1 MKKYLLMSVA
11 ALAATAGY
19 AQVEKASA
27 QKMSAPKAAMQKF
40 ERGNK
45 GNMNV
50 LKSYTNQTYYLP
62 QGTYY
67 AGWDKEGKGI
77 GAAGIAAP
85 PFTDLTFKNMMA
97 KPTSGS
103 WAMNGK
109 DASSLATEEGNFMI
123 TTSPNGMY
131 YAPTLI
137 NGQYEYTFGENNYYY
152 LKGQIQSLASAA
164 MVSTTNRIPLS
175 DGEAVLPYY
184 AMNDHG
190 SSQNNSKV
198 STNTLVGYGFLEGT
212 GYLFGA
218 GSVTGENNV
227 VSKAVSAAQI
237 FNAPGADLYIEDF
250 FLGGALSFNLGGPI
264 SGDQKITAYI
274 INVEEVDGEYQLGK
288 ETIATF
294 AASVDG
300 LSGFA
305 SEDAISGWSAGTG
318 QYKGKSP
325 YHGTVTFYNTDVDKD
340 PLTGAES
347 PKPVVIPAG
356 KPFAIVISGLDQCD
370 LGMSC
375 IIANDEDNGEKG
387 MVILED
393 GTSYSYQKR
402 IGIRLGLDAIFEKI
416 YVPSTGFLNYESEAG
431 FPSNKFHG
439 WNVLRVSNDG
449 QTVDTD
455 ELSGTNFNV
464 GAAFV
469 GTSTAWV
476 DDNDTPY
483 YDIEVEYV
491 EGGEGWITGYQYD
504 DRYYDASEGLSGYN
518 MLVPTCEA
526 LPAGVK
532 GRAAKITVYGRGDV
546 KADNTILV
554 LQGDIDYTAGID
566 NAIVSKDNANT
577 SNRMFNLSGQEVGKN
592 YKGVVVKN
600 GKKFL
605 NK

>member
-27 QKMSAPKAAMQKF
+27 QKMSAPKAVMQKF

-50 LKSYTNQTYYLP
+50 LKSFTNQTYYLP

-67 AGWDKEGKGI
+67 GGWNKEGKGI
-77 GAAGIAAP
+77 ASAVIVAP
-85 PFTDLTFKNMMA
+85 PFTDVTFKNMMA

-103 WAMNGK
+103 WAMNGQDK
-109 DASSLATEEGNFMI
+109 SSLATEEGDFMM
-123 TTSPNGMY
+123 SLSSNGMY

-137 NGQYEYTFGENNYYY
+137 NGQYDYTFGENNVYY
-152 LKGQIQSLASAA
+152 LKGQIQSLASAGT
-164 MVSTTNRIPLS
+164 VSTTNSIPVE
-175 DGEAVLPYY
+175 DGYAVLPYY

-190 SSQNNSKV
+190 SSQINSKV
-198 STNTLVGYGFLEGT
+198 SSNTLIGYGFLEGT
-212 GYLFGA
+212 GYLFGS
-218 GSVTGENNV
+218 GSITGDDNV
-227 VSKAVSAAQI
+227 VTKAVSAAQI

-250 FLGGALSFNLGGPI
+250 FLGGALSFKMGGPI

-294 AASVDG
+294 AASADD
-300 LSGFA
+300 LSGFTEA
-305 SEDAISGWSAGTG
+305 VNGWSAGTG
-318 QYKGKSP
+318 QYKGKAP
-325 YHGTVTFYNTDVDKD
+325 YSGTVTFYNTDVDKD

-375 IIANDEDNGEKG
+375 IIANDEDNGVRG
-387 MVILED
+387 MVITEG
-393 GTSYSYQKR
+393 GTSYSYKDK

-416 YVPSTGFLNYESEAG
+416 YVPSTDFLNYESDPS
-431 FPSNKFHG
+431 FPSDKFHG

-449 QTVDTD
+449 KTVDTD
-455 ELSGTNFNV
+455 ELGGTKFSA

-469 GTSTAWV
+469 GTSTAWA

-483 YDIEVEYV
+483 YDIEIEYV

-504 DRYYDASEGLSGYN
+504 DHLYDATEGLSGFN
-518 MLVPTCEA
+518 LLAPTCDA

-554 LQGDIDYTAGID
+554 LQGDIDYTSGID